1 MSMKFTSKNTLT
13 RIFERLKLIF
23 IKKSDIVDNLTSS
36 DTDKPLSA
44 KQGNILNT
52 SVTSLKNVNQT
63 KYVWFNTP
71 GWYRIASAPVTGASQ
86 LSGVFGYACNL
97 KIMNVFNSIQ
107 NAAYDI
113 SFVGA
118 KDVSSFALLNR
129 AIGTHIQMSK
139 IRHTIDTANN
149 IVYIEVYYKASTGN
163 NSFIRLTDN
172 VNQFSTFSLIEPK
185 ATEET
190 VDNVTVVSSMELNA

>member
-1 MSMKFTSKNTLT
+1 MSLKFTSKNTLS
-13 RIFERLKLIF
+13 RIFSRLSELF
-23 IKKSDIVDNLTSS
+23 VKKNDIVNNLTST
-36 DTDKPLSA
+36 DTDKPLNA
-44 KQGNILNT
+44 KQGNTLNT

-63 KYVWFNTP
+63 KYMWFNAP

-86 LSGVFGYACNL
+86 LSGVFEYACNL
-97 KIMNVFNSIQ
+97 KIMNVFNSVQ
-107 NAAYDI
+107 NGAYDI

-129 AIGTHIQMSK
+129 AIGSHIQMSK

-149 IVYIEVYYKASTGN
+149 IVYIEVYYATSTGN
-163 NSFIRLTDN
+163 NSFVRLTDN
-172 VNQFSTFSLIEPK
+172 VNQFSAFSLIVPE

-190 VDNVTVVSSMELNA
+190 VDNVTVVSSMELNT